1 MLSTGND
8 DKRTF
13 ELDSP
18 FSQEQDPSN
27 LGASNNSKE
36 KQLALRL
43 EQQQSDC
50 SPFPGAV
57 LLNRGESADDAML
70 PTNVR
75 QFSSQDFDSSN
86 YGTET
91 QPADQ
96 RRRRARGKHEILSHF
111 STEDVIR
118 DFSDDDDYDEEDCV
132 IDSGNLQSY

>member
-18 FSQEQDPSN
+18 FSHEQDPSN

-43 EQQQSDC
+43 HQQQSDC
-50 SPFPGAV
+50 SPFPGDV
-57 LLNRGESADDAML
+57 LLNRGESADEVML
-70 PTNVR
+70 PSNVR
-75 QFSSQDFDSSN
+75 QFSSQDFDSAN

-91 QPADQ
+91 
-96 RRRRARGKHEILSHF
+96 
-111 STEDVIR
+111 
-118 DFSDDDDYDEEDCV
+118 
-132 IDSGNLQSY
+132 